1 MGIDV
6 GGKRHGVHAAINITP
21 LVDVVLVL
29 LIIFMVVVPAVQ
41 RQIPVEVPPEAAPGV
56 VPAERPI
63 RVEVQGDLSVVLDDK
78 GTRTELPG
86 VDLAVALRS
95 RLDQPGASST
105 VFVDVAAP
113 VRWKDA
119 VAVMDT
125 IRGLGGPD
133 HTISVA
139 LELDGLDGASR

>member
-6 GGKRHGVHAAINITP
+6 GGRKGVHAAINITP
-21 LVDVVLVL
+21 LVDVVLVML
-29 LIIFMVVVPAVQ
+29 VVFMIAVPSVQ
-41 RQIPVEVPPEAAPGV
+41 REIPVEVPPEAEPGTV
-56 VPAERPI
+56 SLDRPI
-63 RVEVQGDLSVVLDDK
+63 RVEVQGDLSVVLDEK

-86 VDLAVALRS
+86 TELAVALRT
-95 RLDQPGASST
+95 RLAQPGASST

-113 VRWKDA
+113 VAWKDA

-133 HTISVA
+133 HTVAVA
-139 LELDGLDGASR
+139 LELDPRR